1 MKSFDQLERSAGTS
15 HTAARHSL
23 NALAQQSRAP
33 FGTCCSVREGRS
45 GQMDGGEDGPDCTT
59 RGTLGSAHWR
69 QASLWNPREAVQQI
83 RGYMAGE
90 S

>member
-1 MKSFDQLERSAGTS
+1 MV
-15 HTAARHSL
+15 
-23 NALAQQSRAP
+23 
-33 FGTCCSVREGRS
+33 VREGRS

-69 QASLWNPREAVQQI
+69 QASLWNPRGAVQQM